1 MLTTEEKHI
10 LLHLV
15 MISID
20 YFFDK
25 QGYLD
30 LFEYLTIPLDMCN
43 PPVPHTPGYYR
54 EKPLEGMHT
63 YEK

>member
-1 MLTTEEKHI
+1 
-10 LLHLV
+10 

-43 PPVPHTPGYYR
+43 PPIPHTPGYYR